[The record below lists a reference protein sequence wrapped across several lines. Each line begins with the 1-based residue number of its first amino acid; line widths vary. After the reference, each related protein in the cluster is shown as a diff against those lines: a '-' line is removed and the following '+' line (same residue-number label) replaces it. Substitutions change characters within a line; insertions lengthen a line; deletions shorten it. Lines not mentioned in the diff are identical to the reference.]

1 MARYASTA
9 WPGGRGRVYS
19 AQHNTQLLSTC
30 LNMRGKMNVVLS
42 RRSGKYGPT
51 RRDRLIQ
58 LVRGVARAG
67 VYVRGR
73 L

>member
-1 MARYASTA
+1 
-9 WPGGRGRVYS
+9 
-19 AQHNTQLLSTC
+19 
-30 LNMRGKMNVVLS
+30 MNVVLS